1 MVFFYVTIVRNVEER
16 RYDIHK
22 NACKRKRNRKTF
34 VILFVIY

>member
-22 NACKRKRNRKTF
+22 NACKEKGIGKR
-34 VILFVIY
+34 LLYYL